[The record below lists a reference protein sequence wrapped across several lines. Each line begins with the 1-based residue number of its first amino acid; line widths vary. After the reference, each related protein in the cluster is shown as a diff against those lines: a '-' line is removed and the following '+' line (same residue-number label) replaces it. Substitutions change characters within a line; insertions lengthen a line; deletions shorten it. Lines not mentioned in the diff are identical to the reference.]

1 MPLIVNCFMDHMIQ
15 IVTLNKN
22 SIERTLVSEA
32 VVEGRNYLFYELK
45 SDKTNVFPRER
56 GMLLI

>member
-1 MPLIVNCFMDHMIQ
+1 MDHMIQ

-56 GMLLI
+56 GMLPI